1 MDGGQLFC
9 TYPGSLPPHSI
20 SRQSIKSSRKK
31 ARNLKKKKKEPATE
45 TLRVPCCFSAAAY
58 LNPDGRRLDA
68 GLRKST
74 AI

>member
-31 ARNLKKKKKEPATE
+31 ERKEPATE
-45 TLRVPCCFSAAAY
+45 TLRVLCCFSAAAY
-58 LNPDGRRLDA
+58 LNPDGHRLDA